1 MSVSS
6 YIFVC
11 LGIWVGF
18 GGLNFFVRILTF
30 SWERGLQTMGWFKK
44 SPPLLNPHLL
54 TEPLAHFSVIELKI
68 LRDVMCDSYNE
79 VEVNYKIVFSKEM
92 QDYNLQLFVGSI

>member
-1 MSVSS
+1 M
-6 YIFVC
+6 C
-11 LGIWVGF
+11 K
-18 GGLNFFVRILTF
+18 
-30 SWERGLQTMGWFKK
+30 LQTMGWFKK

-68 LRDVMCDSYNE
+68 LRDVTCDSYNE